1 MKPEKS
7 EIEHLYVSCYE
18 RLYALALLML
28 KDEDEARDA
37 VSSIFA
43 RIADCSLTLPAER
56 RESYLLVAVRNQCL
70 DRIRQL
76 TSRKRVERRL
86 SLSEPSQTPVETEL
100 EQAAEMIAYAERT
113 LPKQTWRVFELRFDK
128 GLLYRE
134 IAEQLGISEVAVY
147 KHLALALRKLKEKY
161 NPNRI

>member
-28 KDEDEARDA
+28 KDEARDA

-161 NPNRI
+161 NPNRR

>member
-1 MKPEKS
+1 MKPEKI
-7 EIEHLYVSCYE
+7 EIENLYVNCYE
-18 RLYALALLML
+18 RLYAIALLML

-37 VSSIFA
+37 VSSIFTKT
-43 RIADCSLTLPAER
+43 ADGSLSLPAER
-56 RESYLLVAVRNQCL
+56 RESYLLVAVRNKCL

-76 TSRKRVERRL
+76 SLRERVERRL
-86 SLSEPSQTPVETEL
+86 SLAEPSVTPVETDL
-100 EQAAEMIAYAERT
+100 EQAAEIIAYAERT
-113 LPKQTWRVFELRFDK
+113 LPKQTWQVFQLRFDK